1 MRGQWVGAYAGSNS
15 GFAIVDVDEVG
26 GQFRGYAY
34 MYDSNQ
40 GLPNIRADINV
51 RVPGANN
58 FQARL
63 PLQPM
68 HPISGDATTW
78 AALAS
83 SYPPGIQFP
92 NFADV
97 QISWTATDLTVS
109 WVTDIGTQ
117 GSMKLPV
124 TQAGTPSTYNPEP
137 TGTNWSQFK
146 AFVDQLEPD
155 RYIFRGQENSHW
167 RLRTSFHR
175 AHRANLER
183 FLGEDIPRLRKHLTA
198 RTSHVFDIRD
208 PEEHGA
214 FVSLVQHHGYP
225 TPLLDWTRSAF
236 VGAYFAF
243 RKIKNSAAIDAGPED
258 KVRIFVFDSER
269 WSQLRQIRKL
279 APAPP
284 HVSLLD
290 ALAIENT
297 RMIPQQ
303 ALSTIT
309 NVDDIESYIQGTE
322 QAGKTRYLRVI
333 DLPIR
338 ERPTAMNDLRQM
350 GITAGS
356 MFPGLDGACEAL
368 KEQYFPLA

>member
-1 MRGQWVGAYAGSNS
+1 MPSYHT
-15 GFAIVDVDEVG
+15 DVTV
-26 GQFRGYAY
+26 
-34 MYDSNQ
+34 N
-40 GLPNIRADINV
+40 
-51 RVPGANN
+51 
-58 FQARL
+58 
-63 PLQPM
+63 
-68 HPISGDATTW
+68 
-78 AALAS
+78 
-83 SYPPGIQFP
+83 PP
-92 NFADV
+92 A
-97 QISWTATDLTVS
+97 
-109 WVTDIGTQ
+109 
-117 GSMKLPV
+117 
-124 TQAGTPSTYNPEP
+124 
-137 TGTNWSQFK
+137 
-146 AFVDQLEPD
+146 
-155 RYIFRGQENSHW
+155 
-167 RLRTSFHR
+167 
-175 AHRANLER
+175 
-183 FLGEDIPRLRKHLTA
+183 
-198 RTSHVFDIRD
+198 
-208 PEEHGA
+208 
-214 FVSLVQHHGYP
+214 
-225 TPLLDWTRSAF
+225 LLDWTRSAF